1 MGAIGTVDPTLA
13 VKAKRL
19 FESRCVELLRWVA
32 ITLKSTKT
40 ITPDWG
46 EENITANIYT
56 LIHESQQAID
66 YDIHPECE
74 HPFFDKDILDNKKKA
89 KAAVKIDLVFQQNW
103 EGKRHSFYVEAK
115 NLIVADVKKTGRKHI
130 TKAGDVMKRY
140 VTTGIDHY
148 IDEYYPLGCM
158 LGYVLYGTIAGVVDS
173 LNDIL
178 VADGRPT
185 EKLVNP
191 TGSLP
196 WLCYQSHHTNGLLI
210 NHYLFDFN

>member
-19 FESRCVELLRWVA
+19 FESRCVELLRWA
-32 ITLKSTKT
+32 AFTLKSTKT
-40 ITPDWG
+40 ISPDWY

-66 YDIHPECE
+66 FDIHPECE

-103 EGKRHSFYVEAK
+103 EGKRHLFYVEAK
-115 NLIVADVKKTGRKHI
+115 NLIGADVKKTGRKHI

-191 TGSLP
+191 KGSLP
-196 WLCYQSHHTNGLLI
+196 WLCYQSHHAKGFRI